1 MDGIDGLDFYK
12 IIIENGYKYLKENGI
27 IALEI
32 GYDQR
37 QDVINIANNTNKYNR
52 IESIKDLSGNDRIVI
67 AKLK

>member
-37 QDVINIANNTNKYNR
+37 QDVINIANNTNKYKR
-52 IESIKDLSGNDRIVI
+52 IESIKDLSGNDRVI
-67 AKLK
+67 IIYM

>member
-37 QDVINIANNTNKYNR
+37 QDLINIANNTNKYKR
-52 IESIKDLSGNDRIVI
+52 IESIKDLSGNDRVI
-67 AKLK
+67 IIYM

>member
-37 QDVINIANNTNKYNR
+37 QDVINIANNTNKYNH
-52 IESIKDLSGNDRIVI
+52 IESIKDLSGNDRVI
-67 AKLK
+67 IIYM